1 MGRIPPLMINQHS
14 HPYAGAEVRRS
25 RLALLDLTRLG
36 SALAYRETG
45 DPFAG
50 EIGHPSLHTGVLIP
64 GLGAWL
70 AGLIDRLTPAKAPR
84 PAGR

>member
-1 MGRIPPLMINQHS
+1 MITPSS
-14 HPYAGAEVRRS
+14 HPFAAAEVRRT
-25 RLALLDLTRLG
+25 RFALLDLTRLS

-50 EIGHPSLHTGVLIP
+50 EIGHPSLHTTLLVPGV
-64 GLGAWL
+64 GAWL
-70 AGLIDRLTPAKAPR
+70 AGLIDRLASARASR